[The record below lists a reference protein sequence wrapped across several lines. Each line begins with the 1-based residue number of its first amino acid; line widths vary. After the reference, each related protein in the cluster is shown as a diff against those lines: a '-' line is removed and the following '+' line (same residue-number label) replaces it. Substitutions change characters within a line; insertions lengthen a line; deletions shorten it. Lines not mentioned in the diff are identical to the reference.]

1 MRSPIVRSPIA
12 VLYLV
17 LVAASLQAHRQ
28 ARGSP
33 NLRQRQRALHRRVVA
48 GGWQGDLSNRV
59 LALGKLTGWKRII
72 PPSPPPPPQAF
83 FFFLCCCFFCWAHP
97 HFPQTKTQDTPCP
110 GKNRSKCLGE
120 LAMSGSAR
128 SELSWRQKTGHAT
141 RPSPDIHL

>member
-12 VLYLV
+12 VLFV

-72 PPSPPPPPQAF
+72 PPPPPGKRF
-83 FFFLCCCFFCWAHP
+83 VFFLLGPPA
-97 HFPQTKTQDTPCP
+97 FPTNKNTGYSVSWEEQVMLVLLAQIEVFGRARHVWFSTK
-110 GKNRSKCLGE
+110 
-120 LAMSGSAR
+120 
-128 SELSWRQKTGHAT
+128 
-141 RPSPDIHL
+141 